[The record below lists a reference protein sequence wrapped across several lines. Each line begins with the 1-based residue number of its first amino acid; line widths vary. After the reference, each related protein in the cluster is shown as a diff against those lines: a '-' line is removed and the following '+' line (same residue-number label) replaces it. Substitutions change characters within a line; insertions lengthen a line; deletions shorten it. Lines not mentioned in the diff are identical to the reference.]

1 MRDGH
6 FGKRGHREHGEHKD
20 RGEHRDREHM
30 GRHGID
36 SLDGPPKSAQTFRR
50 GRALAFLE
58 KLNVNRATLQRQ
70 LQTPELDSIKQVIS
84 GELKATEAIIEEF
97 IHIFQIHE
105 VTPEDKTVGEI
116 KKEENDQKNENH

>member
-6 FGKRGHREHGEHKD
+6 FGKRYHREHGEHKD

-30 GRHGID
+30 SRHGMD
-36 SLDGPPKSAQTFRR
+36 STDGPPKSAQTFRR
-50 GRALAFLE
+50 GRAIAFLD
-58 KLNVNRATLQRQ
+58 KLMVNRTTLQRQ
-70 LQTPELDSIKQVIS
+70 LQEPELESIKQVIS

-105 VTPEDKTVGEI
+105 VAPEDKIVSDN
-116 KKEENDQKNENH
+116 KKEENDQNNENN

>member
-20 RGEHRDREHM
+20 RGEQRDREHM
-30 GRHGID
+30 SRHGMD
-36 SLDGPPKSAQTFRR
+36 SVEGPPKSAQTFRR

-70 LQTPELDSIKQVIS
+70 LQAPELDSIKQVIS

-105 VTPEDKTVGEI
+105 VIPEEKSISDT
-116 KKEENDQKNENH
+116 KKEEIDPKNENH